1 MKFKHSL
8 MSNNFTKSDMNEVKK
23 FINHKNIIL
32 TQSKKVKEFE
42 KKWSRW
48 LGVKYSV
55 FVNSGSS
62 ANYITISA
70 LKIINKNK
78 IKNEIIVPTLTWVS
92 DINSVIMNGFK
103 PVFVDINFS
112 NLSMNVDEILKKIS
126 KKTLAVFITHA
137 QGFNGLN
144 NKLLQVLKK
153 KKIHLI
159 EDVSESH
166 GATFKGKRLGNYGLI
181 SNFSFYYAHHLTTIE
196 GGMVC
201 TNSKEIYEIVKI
213 LRSHGMLREAN
224 NKKFERKLIS
234 KYKYL
239 SPKFIFMYPSLNFR
253 NNEIGAVIGIN
264 QLKSLNKNNLLRT
277 RNFKLFLKLLD
288 PNKFFKEFNI
298 VGSSNY
304 AFPVILKTKDFKKRD
319 LFEKELLKNGIEFRR
334 GNAGGGNQLRQPYIK
349 NIVKNINLKNFKK
362 VNHVHFFGYYIG
374 NYPSLNKNKITLICK
389 ILNNVKI

>member
-1 MKFKHSL
+1 MKFRHSL
-8 MSNNFTKSDMNEVKK
+8 MSDNFTKSDMNEVKK
-23 FINHKNIIL
+23 FINHKNITL

-62 ANYITISA
+62 ANYITILA

-159 EDVSESH
+159 EDVCESH

-201 TNSKEIYEIVKI
+201 TNSKKIYEIVKI

-288 PNKFFKEFNI
+288 PNKFFKEFDI